1 MIKQEHEEAQSK
13 LSDLADEV
21 EARLQ
26 DPEYSKE
33 LSSAVERM
41 LSDKKT
47 RKYLNEVKD
56 RLQRYILDQRHL
68 LDEREQARHQS
79 QLEILSNA
87 CKLKQKNKK
96 VEELSK
102 LLIYGELPD
111 EVRYPLPDCELF

>member
-1 MIKQEHEEAQSK
+1 MIKQEHEEPQSK

-111 EVRYPLPDCELF
+111 EVRYPLPDCDLF